1 MTRPNVV
8 LICVDEWRS
17 DALSCAGHPYVETPH
32 LDQLARG
39 GVRFSRGY
47 SATSTCVPARVALF
61 TGQSQ
66 ERHGRPVT
74 PILKHTRERIAP
86 AAV

>member
-8 LICVDEWRS
+8 LICVDEWRG
-17 DALSCAGHPYVETPH
+17 DALSCAGHPYVETPQ
-32 LDQLARG
+32 LDELARA

-47 SATSTCVPARVALF
+47 SATPTCVPARVALF
-61 TGQSQ
+61 T
-66 ERHGRPVT
+66 
-74 PILKHTRERIAP
+74 RERIAA